1 MGEAQLFSRLVDTL
15 KAYAGCSPF
24 EATYSASGSSRS
36 ARMLFAVSA
45 KKLNG
50 RLANYVVD
58 SGGNG
63 KMKFSATYS
72 RPQSITYRLQYRR
85 ASAVLQPVSDALG
98 PAVCC
103 RKLHLAISP

>member
-50 RLANYVVD
+50 RL
-58 SGGNG
+58 
-63 KMKFSATYS
+63 
-72 RPQSITYRLQYRR
+72 QYRR
-85 ASAVLQPVSDALG
+85 ASAVLQQAVFKNENGEEAKLDFSKAIAEGPVVKGELEK
-98 PAVCC
+98 
-103 RKLHLAISP
+103 KLLEFGFRTPHSAELLA